1 MTNDEL
7 IRTLREYADWADG
20 NEWEVPLMLADHL
33 RQAAEKLEQVKA
45 YEDTGLTPEEIGRV
59 VDAYGRGQT
68 LRTENALRLGMVR
81 DIRTDRLRELAE
93 ADKEGRVR
101 IIPEGVTGTCGS
113 CENFEMIPGSW

>member
-1 MTNDEL
+1 MERLTFEGKFCDIAQCTSVPGGSYCEKGSCSQ
-7 IRTLREYADWADG
+7 RKV
-20 NEWEVPLMLADHL
+20 WERL
-33 RQAAEKLEQVKA
+33 KA